1 MTTQTQFQARPFAGE
16 ADFQGICDLIN
27 TCNQV
32 DHLTD
37 EPYASLA
44 FIREWLMEDP
54 DLDRERDLR
63 LWADSTGRIIG
74 IGVTR
79 IAPANA
85 DDPEPVVDGH
95 LFLRVHPDARNEG
108 LEAEIVQW
116 AGDRVR
122 AVGQE
127 RGQPA
132 HLRAGLHKT
141 TPEYVAY
148 RKGVLEGLGF
158 RPVRYGYKMARPLNE
173 PLPDAVL
180 PAGYTQRTVAAEEQ
194 AQWVDL
200 FNWSFID
207 HWNHHPLS
215 EERNAHWISG
225 PNYRADGDLLA
236 VAPDGTFA
244 AFCRCEINT
253 EDNAANGR
261 NEGWIEALGTRRGH
275 RQRGLGRA
283 MLLAGMR
290 WLKAQGVDTAVLGV
304 DAENPTGALR
314 LYESVGFTVANTTY
328 TYHKDL
334 T

>member
-1 MTTQTQFQARPFAGE
+1 MTTQTQFPARPLAGE

-32 DHLTD
+32 DQLTD

-44 FIREWLMEDP
+44 FMREWLMEDP
-54 DLDRERDLR
+54 DLDPERDVR
-63 LWADSTGRIIG
+63 LWTEAGGRIIG
-74 IGVTR
+74 MGVAR
-79 IAPANA
+79 IAPAHA
-85 DDPEPVVDGH
+85 GDPEPVVDGH
-95 LFLRVHPDARNEG
+95 LFLRVHPAARNEG
-108 LEAEIVQW
+108 LEATIVDW
-116 AGDRVR
+116 ASERVR

-127 RGQPA
+127 RRQPA

-148 RKGVLEGLGF
+148 RQGVLEALGF
-158 RPVRYGYKMARPLNE
+158 RPVRYSYKMARPLGQ
-173 PLPDAVL
+173 PIPDASF
-180 PAGYTQRTVAAEEQ
+180 PPGYTLRTVEAEEQ
-194 AQWVDL
+194 ARWVDL
-200 FNWSFID
+200 FNGSFID

-225 PNYRADGDLLA
+225 PNYRAGGDLLA

-244 AFCRCEINT
+244 AFCRCEINN
-253 EDNAANGR
+253 EDNAATGR
-261 NEGWIEALGTRRGH
+261 NEGWIEVLGTRRGH
-275 RQRGLGRA
+275 RKLGLGRA

-290 WLKAQGVDTAVLGV
+290 WLKGQGVNTAVLGV

-314 LYESVGFTVANTTY
+314 LYESVGFVVVNTTY

-334 T
+334 